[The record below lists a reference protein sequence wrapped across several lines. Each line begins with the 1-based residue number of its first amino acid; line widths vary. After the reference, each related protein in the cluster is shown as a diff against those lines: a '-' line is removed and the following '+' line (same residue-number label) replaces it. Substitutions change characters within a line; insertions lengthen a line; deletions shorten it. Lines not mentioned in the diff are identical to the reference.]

1 MKNYDNQLERHPN
14 DLILGVDY
22 DELDDAPED
31 CGVFTLW
38 MPDLGGCSPWLKG
51 HYIEEATEEDYKE
64 AAQRWAKYE
73 SETTPQERALCFKNS
88 N

>member
-1 MKNYDNQLERHPN
+1 MKDYDSQLEPSP
-14 DLILGVDY
+14 DELILGVDY
-22 DELDDAPED
+22 DELDFIP
-31 CGVFTLW
+31 TLW